1 MSASEIKTQS
11 VYRPEQQA
19 QGADYRPAVILQV
32 LPELD
37 TGGVERGT
45 VDIARAIVDG
55 GGVALVAS
63 QGGRLERELDRFGAR
78 HITLPLKS
86 KNLFTM
92 RRNID
97 ALVDL
102 IRAEGVDIIHA
113 RSRAP
118 AWSAYFAARKAGIPF
133 VTTFHGTYSGYNNL
147 FKKRYNAIMTMGDQV
162 IAISNHI
169 ADHIRKF
176 YKMDSAR
183 LNIVPRGTNTD
194 LFNPENVSQERLI
207 ALSNQWRLTG
217 EEYVIMLPGRITR
230 WKGHCFLIKAL
241 PAVFKALGHRNVR
254 CLMVGSDQGRTAY
267 RDEVLALTK
276 KLGLEDIVHIVDHCA
291 DMPAAY
297 MLADVV
303 ACPSTDPE
311 AFGRIPSE
319 AQAMGRPVVSTAHGG
334 AMETV
339 LPDETGWLVTP
350 NQVDQL
356 SVALVQILRLT
367 PEKRAALAQKGRRH
381 VIENYSLT
389 QMAEKTL
396 AVYEKALKGAIR
408 NAA

>member
-92 RRNID
+92 RRNVD

-176 YKMDSAR
+176 YKMDPAR

-241 PAVFKALGHRNVR
+241 PAVFEALGHRNVR

-303 ACPSTDPE
+303 ACPSIQPE

-339 LPDETGWLVTP
+339 LPGETGWLVTP
-350 NQVDQL
+350 NEVDQL
-356 SVALVQILRLT
+356 SVALTQVLRLT

-381 VIENYSLT
+381 VIEHYSLT